1 MVPPRRSKHARQDS
15 RAGGLQRISPPSAP
29 TSVTGGA
36 ASSVAGHTS
45 APTSAEEADAR
56 TAGARASAPT
66 SAKRANA
73 RSAEGPASVSTS
85 ANGTNA
91 RTVEARAFVVTSAK
105 VGAASS
111 VGGQASVLTNVKV
124 GDARSANS
132 MLKVLQQVLRA
143 AMQQQQALQQE
154 LRASMQQQQ
163 AAQVLMQQQ
172 HEQHQAAQHEW
183 QASMQLQ
190 MQQLQMLMSNQ
201 IPILM
206 ATQAG
211 LADATVG
218 LQTVAAEVQR
228 MDGRMQKLESN
239 LADMQRCTDDKMRK
253 FGEQQRVTEAQIHG
267 VVASA
272 NDMKLQLQ
280 AEVALN
286 ITRTQKQQEDS
297 RALAALVEQKLQ
309 KEAAKLRG
317 NEKCL
322 EKLQHTARE
331 TKQQLQAET
340 ALNCGRDQAFSA
352 RTAELEWSFRREA
365 DKLRGNEERLAH
377 LEEHLTLEMR
387 CNAARDAEIQ
397 QEVNALRDH
406 VSNLEARLAQG
417 GPTGQLAE
425 SNLHAEH
432 ERRRTEGAQ
441 QQEEARK
448 RDLKRQDSEEE
459 LLRDESMKR
468 DIKRQ
473 EEEGLRDL
481 QREGEDHVST
491 LEALQRE
498 GEALL
503 RELTLKEEAPQQEKE
518 LLRDELGLNSSTTR
532 TMMGIVEV
540 LDPRAVRSSLL
551 HCLPC

>member
-1 MVPPRRSKHARQDS
+1 MAGIDAATRQ
-15 RAGGLQRISPPSAP
+15 
-29 TSVTGGA
+29 
-36 ASSVAGHTS
+36 
-45 APTSAEEADAR
+45 
-56 TAGARASAPT
+56 
-66 SAKRANA
+66 
-73 RSAEGPASVSTS
+73 
-85 ANGTNA
+85 
-91 RTVEARAFVVTSAK
+91 
-105 VGAASS
+105 
-111 VGGQASVLTNVKV
+111 
-124 GDARSANS
+124 
-132 MLKVLQQVLRA
+132 
-143 AMQQQQALQQE
+143 MQQ
-154 LRASMQQQQ
+154 
-163 AAQVLMQQQ
+163 
-172 HEQHQAAQHEW
+172 QHEW

-190 MQQLQMLMSNQ
+190 MQQLQMLMGNQ
-201 IPILM
+201 MPILM

-211 LADATVG
+211 LAEATVG

-387 CNAARDAEIQ
+387 CNAARDAKIQ

-417 GPTGQLAE
+417 GHTGQLAE
-425 SNLHAEH
+425 SKLYAEH

-441 QQEEARK
+441 QQEEVQHVARP
-448 RDLKRQDSEEE
+448 RRNCA
-459 LLRDESMKR
+459 R
-468 DIKRQ
+468 DI
-473 EEEGLRDL
+473 
-481 QREGEDHVST
+481 
-491 LEALQRE
+491 
-498 GEALL
+498 
-503 RELTLKEEAPQQEKE
+503 
-518 LLRDELGLNSSTTR
+518 
-532 TMMGIVEV
+532 
-540 LDPRAVRSSLL
+540 
-551 HCLPC
+551 